1 MKSFLNKRA
10 SQSARLE
17 DDLDHVLRDHI
28 ASTTAEGS
36 PFLAGLVNSDDNDT
50 PSSPPRWPVVPYIP
64 GSSPLSSPPRRLD
77 SQLEQIWALK
87 IGQKDRVVG
96 LSKEEALEKAVD
108 EVLANTD
115 RRGTRKV
122 TLAEVARDFAV
133 DAETMRQRLL
143 GRKSKTESAIGR
155 RLLTPGE
162 GDV

>member
-1 MKSFLNKRA
+1 M
-10 SQSARLE
+10 
-17 DDLDHVLRDHI
+17 
-28 ASTTAEGS
+28 
-36 PFLAGLVNSDDNDT
+36 
-50 PSSPPRWPVVPYIP
+50 
-64 GSSPLSSPPRRLD
+64 
-77 SQLEQIWALK
+77 
-87 IGQKDRVVG
+87 VG

-108 EVLANTD
+108 EVLANTN

-162 GDV
+162 EDV

>member
-1 MKSFLNKRA
+1 M
-10 SQSARLE
+10 
-17 DDLDHVLRDHI
+17 
-28 ASTTAEGS
+28 
-36 PFLAGLVNSDDNDT
+36 
-50 PSSPPRWPVVPYIP
+50 
-64 GSSPLSSPPRRLD
+64 
-77 SQLEQIWALK
+77 
-87 IGQKDRVVG
+87 VG

>member
-1 MKSFLNKRA
+1 
-10 SQSARLE
+10 
-17 DDLDHVLRDHI
+17 
-28 ASTTAEGS
+28 
-36 PFLAGLVNSDDNDT
+36 
-50 PSSPPRWPVVPYIP
+50 
-64 GSSPLSSPPRRLD
+64 
-77 SQLEQIWALK
+77 
-87 IGQKDRVVG
+87 VVG

-108 EVLANTD
+108 EVLANTN